1 MSRQVMQDEGVEK
14 SVEKGVEKILKHL
27 YASVGTIGQQ
37 VADQL
42 GIVSQGIAQIVQ
54 QDAEQLPLTEFL
66 KG

>member
-1 MSRQVMQDEGVEK
+1 MT
-14 SVEKGVEKILKHL
+14 
-27 YASVGTIGQQ
+27 VGRRLHCSIGRQ

-42 GIVSQGIAQIVQ
+42 GIGSQVIAQIVQ